1 MYFERTEKT
10 IINQQRD
17 KNMQYQQQNQENPLK
32 KYTPIIII
40 ACVILLLIIFWSR
53 ITVTI
58 PAGHGG
64 VLFRLFGGGVDTSR
78 TYEEGFHFKAPWNTM
93 YIYETRQQEIS
104 EEMSALSSNGLEI
117 KIEFST
123 WYQPQWE
130 DLGVLHA
137 KIGTDYLS
145 RVVVPSMRSA
155 ARSVVG
161 RYTPEQIYSTKRDA
175 IQEEIFVETKKL
187 LDEKYVQLNQVL
199 IRSVTLPT
207 TIKSAIES
215 KLKQEQEALEYEFK
229 LDKAAQEAER
239 QRVEAEGKAAAN
251 NIVSAS
257 INDKILRD
265 KGIEATLKLAE
276 SPNTKIV
283 IIGNS
288 NDGMPLILG
297 DIK

>member
-1 MYFERTEKT
+1 MEFT
-10 IINQQRD
+10 
-17 KNMQYQQQNQENPLK
+17 QQNGQYNKPSNK
-32 KYTPIIII
+32 KFTPIIIAI
-40 ACVILLLIIFWSR
+40 VALLLVIVFWNR

-58 PAGHGG
+58 PAGNGG
-64 VLFRLFGGGVDTSR
+64 VLYRLFGGGIDTTK
-78 TYEEGFHFKAPWNTM
+78 TYEEGFHFIAPWNSM
-93 YIYETRQQEIS
+93 QIYETRQMVAD

-123 WYQPQWE
+123 WYQPKWDE
-130 DLGVLHA
+130 LGKLHA
-137 KIGTDYLS
+137 TIGTQYLT
-145 RVVVPSMRSA
+145 RAVIPAMRSA

-175 IQEEIFVETKKL
+175 IQEEIFEETNKL
-187 LDEKYVQLNQVL
+187 LESKHIQLNQVL
-199 IRSVTLPT
+199 IRSVTLPP

-229 LDKAAQEAER
+229 LEKAAQEAER
-239 QRVEAEGKAAAN
+239 QRVEAEGKAKAN
-251 NIVSAS
+251 NILSAS
-257 INDKILRD
+257 INDKILRE

-276 SPNTKIV
+276 SPNAKIV
-283 IIGNS
+283 VIGNS

>member
-1 MYFERTEKT
+1 
-10 IINQQRD
+10 
-17 KNMQYQQQNQENPLK
+17 MQYSQQSDNQNNNELK
-32 KYTPIIII
+32 KYTPIFIIVGI
-40 ACVILLLIIFWSR
+40 IFLLIMFWGR
-53 ITVTI
+53 ITKTI

-64 VLFRLFGGGVDTSR
+64 VLFRLFGGGVDTSK
-78 TYEEGFHFKAPWNTM
+78 TYEEGFHFIAPWNTM
-93 YIYETRQQEIS
+93 YVYETRQQETS

-123 WYQPQWE
+123 WYQPRWE
-130 DLGVLHA
+130 DLGTLHA
-137 KIGTDYLS
+137 QIGTEYLT
-145 RVVVPSMRSA
+145 RIVIPAMRSA

-175 IQEEIFVETKKL
+175 IQEEIFEETKKL

-199 IRSVTLPT
+199 IRSVTLPP

-251 NIVSAS
+251 SILSAS
-257 INDKILRD
+257 INDKILRE

-276 SPNTKIV
+276 SPNSKVV
-283 IIGNS
+283 IIGG
-288 NDGMPLILG
+288 NDGMPIILG
-297 DIK
+297 DVK

>member
-1 MYFERTEKT
+1 ME
-10 IINQQRD
+10 
-17 KNMQYQQQNQENPLK
+17 YQQSNGNDGMK
-32 KYTPIIII
+32 KYTPILI
-40 ACVILLLIIFWSR
+40 ALGAVLLLIIFWNR

-78 TYEEGFHFKAPWNTM
+78 TFEEGFHFKAPWNTM
-93 YIYETRQQEIS
+93 YIYETRQQETS
-104 EEMSALSSNGLEI
+104 EDMSALSSNGLEI

-123 WYQPQWE
+123 WYQPKWDE
-130 DLGVLHA
+130 LGMLHA
-137 KIGTDYLS
+137 KIGTNYLN
-145 RVVVPSMRSA
+145 RVVIPSMRSA

-175 IQEEIFVETKKL
+175 IQEEIFEETKKL
-187 LDEKYVQLNQVL
+187 VDEKYVQLNQVL
-199 IRSVTLPT
+199 IRSVTLPP

-229 LDKAAQEAER
+229 LEKAAQEAER
-239 QRVEAEGKAAAN
+239 QRVEAEGKATAN

-257 INDKILRD
+257 INDKILRE

-276 SPNTKIV
+276 SPNSKI
-283 IIGNS
+283 IIVGNS
-288 NDGMPLILG
+288 KDGMPLILG

>member
-1 MYFERTEKT
+1 MEFT
-10 IINQQRD
+10 
-17 KNMQYQQQNQENPLK
+17 QQNGQYNKPSNK
-32 KYTPIIII
+32 KFTPIIIAI
-40 ACVILLLIIFWSR
+40 VALLLVTVFWNR

-58 PAGHGG
+58 PAGNGG
-64 VLFRLFGGGVDTSR
+64 VLYRLFGGGIDTTK
-78 TYEEGFHFKAPWNTM
+78 TYEEGFHFIAPWNSM
-93 YIYETRQQEIS
+93 QIYETRQMVAD

-123 WYQPQWE
+123 WYQPKWDE
-130 DLGVLHA
+130 LGKLHA
-137 KIGTDYLS
+137 TIGTQYLT
-145 RVVVPSMRSA
+145 RAVIPAMRSA

-175 IQEEIFVETKKL
+175 IQEEIFEETKKL
-187 LDEKYVQLNQVL
+187 LESKHIQLNQVL
-199 IRSVTLPT
+199 IRSVTLPP

-229 LDKAAQEAER
+229 LEKAAQEAER
-239 QRVEAEGKAAAN
+239 QRVEAEGKAKAN

-257 INDKILRD
+257 INDKILRE

-276 SPNTKIV
+276 SPNAKIV
-283 IIGNS
+283 VIGNS

>member
-1 MYFERTEKT
+1 MEFT
-10 IINQQRD
+10 
-17 KNMQYQQQNQENPLK
+17 QQNGQYNKPSNK
-32 KYTPIIII
+32 KFTPIIIAI
-40 ACVILLLIIFWSR
+40 VALLLVIVFWNR

-58 PAGHGG
+58 PAGNGG
-64 VLFRLFGGGVDTSR
+64 VLYRLFGGGIDTTK
-78 TYEEGFHFKAPWNTM
+78 TYEEGFHFIAPWNSM
-93 YIYETRQQEIS
+93 QIYETRQMVAD

-123 WYQPQWE
+123 WYQPKWDE
-130 DLGVLHA
+130 RGKLHA
-137 KIGTDYLS
+137 TIGTQYLT
-145 RVVVPSMRSA
+145 RAVIPAMRSA

-175 IQEEIFVETKKL
+175 IQEEIFEETKKL
-187 LDEKYVQLNQVL
+187 LESKHIQLNQVL
-199 IRSVTLPT
+199 IRSVTLPP

-229 LDKAAQEAER
+229 LEKAAQEAER
-239 QRVEAEGKAAAN
+239 QRVEAEGKAKAN

-257 INDKILRD
+257 INDKILRE

-276 SPNTKIV
+276 SPNAKIV
-283 IIGNS
+283 VIGNS

>member
-1 MYFERTEKT
+1 ME
-10 IINQQRD
+10 
-17 KNMQYQQQNQENPLK
+17 YQQQNPQNPLK
-32 KYTPIIII
+32 KHTPLLIILG
-40 ACVILLLIIFWSR
+40 AVLLLIIFWSR

-64 VLFRLFGGGVDTSR
+64 VLFRLFGGGVDTGR

-117 KIEFST
+117 RIEFST
-123 WYQPQWE
+123 WYQPEWE
-130 DLGVLHA
+130 ELGVLHA

-199 IRSVTLPT
+199 IRSVTLPP

-265 KGIEATLKLAE
+265 KGIEATLRLAE

-283 IIGNS
+283 VIGNS